1 MEPRYFLLIVLWILA
16 GSFFSWFIV
25 FFDRRKLA
33 SVRSGFIYLISFFI
47 AGIGLLFGSLR
58 LLH

>member
-1 MEPRYFLLIVLWILA
+1 MELRYLILIVLWVLA
-16 GSFFSWFIV
+16 ASFFSWFIV

-33 SVRSGFIYLISFFI
+33 TVRSGFIYLISFFI
-47 AGIGLLFGSLR
+47 AGIGLLYGSLR